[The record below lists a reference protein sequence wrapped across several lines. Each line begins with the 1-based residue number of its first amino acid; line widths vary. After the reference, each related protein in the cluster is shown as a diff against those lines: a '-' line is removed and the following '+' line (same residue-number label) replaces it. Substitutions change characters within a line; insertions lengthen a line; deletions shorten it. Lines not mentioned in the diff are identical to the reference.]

1 MHFRTSPIRDE
12 KNGLTENYS
21 GTREASVQSSALT
34 KNITNVLGRSDLVMI
49 VKQQLGKHQNFA
61 GYSQSTLGIVTA
73 H

>member
-1 MHFRTSPIRDE
+1 MTSPIRDE
-12 KNGLTENYS
+12 KNGLIENYS

-34 KNITNVLGRSDLVMI
+34 KNIRDVLGRFGLVMI

-61 GYSQSTLGIVTA
+61 GYSQSTLGIITA

>member
-34 KNITNVLGRSDLVMI
+34 KNITDVLGRSDLVMI

>member
-34 KNITNVLGRSDLVMI
+34 KNITDVLGRSDLVMI

-61 GYSQSTLGIVTA
+61 GYSQSTLEIVTA